1 MHVEQATTLLVTA
14 LAVRHGCAERQ
25 AIDAAMISISRL
37 MAVLESQRMV
47 CAAALRHLSPTP
59 QTELATVSG
68 IDRRDAAS
76 TLDRAE
82 VAGRVPAFRDAL
94 ADGAVSAGHVDRLGG
109 ALRRLDPQRRN
120 RLLEHAE
127 ELVAVAERTSP
138 EEFATHL
145 RGVERELHAD
155 GGETRLARQKAD
167 VRLRT
172 WVGQDNGMHYWQLTM
187 DPETALR
194 ATGRLRAAAEAV
206 FHGGAMPAEAPI
218 ELRERE
224 SFLRA
229 HALIGLITGQGRA
242 AGVGRPEYIIVEDR
256 RHADGHHID
265 LGIDTELPLSVVAG
279 LRAGAR
285 QVTVE
290 LDGAGVVAAPG
301 ALNLGRSARVA
312 SPAQR
317 RVLRALYATCAV
329 PGCAVRVGECT
340 AHHVVWWR
348 HGGRTDLDN
357 LLPVCWRHHHDLHE
371 GGWAAVLHP
380 GRRLVITLPSGAVL
394 EALANRAG
402 RGAGP

>member
-1 MHVEQATTLLVTA
+1 
-14 LAVRHGCAERQ
+14 
-25 AIDAAMISISRL
+25 MISISRL
-37 MAVLESQRMV
+37 IAVLESQRMV
-47 CAAALRHLSPTP
+47 CAAALRHLSATP

-76 TLDRAE
+76 TLDRAK
-82 VAGRVPAFRDAL
+82 VAGRVPALRDAL

-109 ALRRLDPQRRN
+109 ALRRLDPQRQN
-120 RLLEHAE
+120 RLLERAE

-172 WVGQDNGMHYWQLTM
+172 W
-187 DPETALR
+187 
-194 ATGRLRAAAEAV
+194 
-206 FHGGAMPAEAPI
+206 
-218 ELRERE
+218 
-224 SFLRA
+224 SRA
-229 HALIGLITGQGRA
+229 HALIGLITTQGDA

-256 RHADGHHID
+256 RHVDGHHID
-265 LGIDTELPLSVVAG
+265 LGVDTELPLSVVAG
-279 LRAGAR
+279 LRARAR

-290 LDGAGVVAAPG
+290 LDGARVVGAPG
-301 ALNLGRSARVA
+301 SMNLGRTSRLA
-312 SPAQR
+312 SPAKR

-340 AHHVVWWR
+340 AHHVLWWR

-394 EALANRAG
+394 ESLANRAG